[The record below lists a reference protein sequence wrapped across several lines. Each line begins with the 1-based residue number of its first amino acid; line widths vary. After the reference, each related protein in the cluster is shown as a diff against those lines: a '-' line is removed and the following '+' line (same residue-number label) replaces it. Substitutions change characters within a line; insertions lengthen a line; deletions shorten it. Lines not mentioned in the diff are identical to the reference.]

1 MAFDELC
8 ALQGV
13 TAIDLVN
20 APPRVQHTQW
30 INVSVTFVKNDDGTV
45 RLWLQ
50 PKLSPSWPEASY
62 HHQAM
67 FQGGFV
73 RIFRAQFDNDVPC
86 RFLSFLCFDWIGQ
99 ENGIQIPEDV
109 LWQFDTACRAA
120 GSPQD
125 LQWTFVLQHNAA
137 PNHPAFLT
145 ATHRFLTQAAIAPF
159 VRRRDAAVIT
169 ASTASSQQPAP
180 GRPDGY
186 GYSSIVFGPQAP
198 FDSNGCW
205 PTFATRSSRLRR
217 SDALGICKDV
227 VFREMGECIHLAD
240 VCVPNLV
247 VPDPTDH
254 TAALVKAKA
263 LPLVGAPVDPR
274 VPNDLV
280 PAVVKWTNDEL
291 DDVPDLCARYFT
303 ESPIEPALREAQVRM
318 VSGYRRLRSQDL
330 ALRIDGACAT
340 RFRMNSGKTD
350 PASDVD
356 TMWDADERCGL
367 RHVIQSLTLVGG
379 AVNVDPVNSPWQ
391 KSRIRPGPGAAEPR
405 RLHGMAMGKRPVARQ
420 ASPLWVETADLPTSD
435 GHPFFERLNRV
446 LEDCGFDAFV
456 EGLCS
461 AFYAARM
468 GRPSLRPGRYF
479 RMLLIGYFEGLSS
492 ERGIAWRVA
501 DSLSL
506 RSFLDLE
513 LTESAPDHSTL
524 SRTRRLIDVE
534 THEAVFTW
542 VLERLSEA
550 GLVVGKTVGI
560 DATTLEANAAM
571 RSIER
576 RDTGESYEAFIRR
589 LAEAS
594 GVETPTRAELARF
607 DRSRKN
613 KKTSNKEWKS
623 PQDPDAKIAKMKDGR
638 THLAH
643 KAEHGVDMDTGAIV
657 SVTVQDASDGDTAT
671 LPETLIMAAEQVEAV
686 QPEGAGVEEVV
697 ADKGYHSDETLVGLG
712 EVGVRSHVSEPER
725 GRRCWQDKKTGET
738 PPEKRAAQKALY
750 ANRRRVR
757 GRRGRRLQRR
767 RGEVVERTFAHM
779 YETGGM
785 RRVWVRGHDN
795 VRKRVLLQAAACNI
809 GLLLRR
815 QTGVGTPRSL
825 QGRALS
831 AIYGLIGRW
840 RGCWERL
847 RRVWG
852 LKRSMLHLEAA

>member
-1 MAFDELC
+1 MHLHQNRPASSGQWLRRHDLLNFITTLYEGDLH
-8 ALQGV
+8 AKRVLSLANATLGV
-13 TAIDLVN
+13 LTSASLAIHAVGRGL
-20 APPRVQHTQW
+20 A
-30 INVSVTFVKNDDGTV
+30 
-45 RLWLQ
+45 
-50 PKLSPSWPEASY
+50 
-62 HHQAM
+62 QAM
-67 FQGGFV
+67 GTLTKHGVKQV
-73 RIFRAQFDNDVPC
+73 DRL
-86 RFLSFLCFDWIGQ
+86 LSNRGLNVWAFF
-99 ENGIQIPEDV
+99 
-109 LWQFDTACRAA
+109 AY
-120 GSPQD
+120 
-125 LQWTFVLQHNAA
+125 WT
-137 PNHPAFLT
+137 
-145 ATHRFLTQAAIAPF
+145 PF
-159 VRRRDAAVIT
+159 I
-169 ASTASSQQPAP
+169 
-180 GRPDGY
+180 
-186 GYSSIVFGPQAP
+186 
-198 FDSNGCW
+198 
-205 PTFATRSSRLRR
+205 
-217 SDALGICKDV
+217 
-227 VFREMGECIHLAD
+227 
-240 VCVPNLV
+240 
-247 VPDPTDH
+247 
-254 TAALVKAKA
+254 
-263 LPLVGAPVDPR
+263 VGAR
-274 VPNDLV
+274 TE
-280 PAVVKWTNDEL
+280 VVVALDWTSFAADGQDTIVL
-291 DDVPDLCARYFT
+291 
-303 ESPIEPALREAQVRM
+303 SM
-318 VSGYRRLRSQDL
+318 VTGH
-330 ALRIDGACAT
+330 G
-340 RFRMNSGKTD
+340 
-350 PASDVD
+350 
-356 TMWDADERCGL
+356 
-367 RHVIQSLTLVGG
+367 
-379 AVNVDPVNSPWQ
+379 SPWQ

-738 PPEKRAAQKALY
+738 PPEKLRRKRCMRTAGVCGGGGVVACNAAEAKWWSVLS
-750 ANRRRVR
+750 
-757 GRRGRRLQRR
+757 
-767 RGEVVERTFAHM
+767 RTC
-779 YETGGM
+779 M
-785 RRVWVRGHDN
+785 RRAVCVGSGCAATTMSASACCSRRPPATSGCSCAGRPALVRPG
-795 VRKRVLLQAAACNI
+795 ACRG
-809 GLLLRR
+809 GLCRR
-815 QTGVGTPRSL
+815 FTV
-825 QGRALS
+825 
-831 AIYGLIGRW
+831 
-840 RGCWERL
+840 
-847 RRVWG
+847 
-852 LKRSMLHLEAA
+852 